1 MSETNL
7 HSPRQLRQQFS
18 CARSPGGF
26 ALLPASDRAAKFDP
40 AYTARR
46 QIAGTAL
53 ANGSSSLRD
62 GNFDGVVCVAGIGF
76 DQFESCDA
84 GAVTANGYCVLRDG
98 KLLAHLHSPVG
109 TFYVRQHL
117 VLLILCRI
125 GFLAF

>member
-76 DQFESCDA
+76 DVICRLRPSLVLY
-84 GAVTANGYCVLRDG
+84 AVAPMVAL
-98 KLLAHLHSPVG
+98 LHSVP
-109 TFYVRQHL
+109 F
-117 VLLILCRI
+117 RI
-125 GFLAF
+125 P